1 MDVHG
6 RSTES
11 RSLNTPPH
19 PLENHRR
26 SARHLREVH
35 LGWSMDVIVLAGG
48 FGSRLRPWTLHVPKP
63 LIPILDRTMI
73 EHVVSILPE
82 HMVEKVLIAAG
93 YGIEQM
99 RQHFASLDLPY
110 EVVIVEETEPL
121 GTGGAIANCREHL
134 SGGTCCVIN
143 GDLLTSLRVDEM
155 LVAHKAAETLAS
167 ISLWEVEDPSRFGVA
182 DFDSSSSRIRRFQEK
197 PPREEAYSNLI
208 NAGTYLLEPEV
219 FDRMP
224 EGAFSMERVVF
235 PELAEQGELSGFPF
249 EGHFVDAGTPPS
261 YIEAIQ
267 TSILNQAWVTG
278 DSVVGGNWFDAGVTV
293 DPTAVVLGCAVGMEA
308 EIGPSCSLVSSALLD
323 SVSIASGSEIQGCM
337 IGNNAQIG
345 SDCKLQNVVIDHG
358 LVIPDGH
365 VQIGGTYPT
374 AD

>member
-1 MDVHG
+1 
-6 RSTES
+6 
-11 RSLNTPPH
+11 
-19 PLENHRR
+19 
-26 SARHLREVH
+26 
-35 LGWSMDVIVLAGG
+35 MDVIVLAGG
-48 FGSRLRPWTLHVPKP
+48 FGTRLRPWTLHVPKP

-82 HMVEKVLIAAG
+82 AMVDKVLIAAG

-99 RQHFASLDLPY
+99 REHFASLDLPY

-155 LVAHKAAETLAS
+155 LVAHKASGTLAS

-182 DFDSSSSRIRRFQEK
+182 DFDSTSTRIRRFQEK

-224 EGAFSMERVVF
+224 QGAFSMERVVF
-235 PELAEQGELSGFPF
+235 PVLAEEGELSGFPF

-261 YIEAIQ
+261 YIEAVQ
-267 TSILNQAWVTG
+267 TSIGNQAWVRG
-278 DSVVGGNWFDAGVTV
+278 NSAEQNNWFGDGVVVDSTSKVSGSAVDSDCNIGDA
-293 DPTAVVLGCAVGMEA
+293 CN
-308 EIGPSCSLVSSALLD
+308 IVSSALLN
-323 SVSIASGSEIQGCM
+323 SVSVGSGTSISGCM
-337 IGNNAQIG
+337 IGQNAQIG
-345 SDCKLQNVVIDHG
+345 EGCNLQNVVVDHDAI
-358 LVIPDGH
+358 VPAGH
-365 VQIGGTYPT
+365 AQNGGMFPT

>member
-1 MDVHG
+1 
-6 RSTES
+6 
-11 RSLNTPPH
+11 
-19 PLENHRR
+19 
-26 SARHLREVH
+26 
-35 LGWSMDVIVLAGG
+35 
-48 FGSRLRPWTLHVPKP
+48 
-63 LIPILDRTMI
+63 MI

-82 HMVEKVLIAAG
+82 EMVDKVLIAAG

-99 RQHFASLDLPY
+99 RNHFATLDLPY

-134 SGGTCCVIN
+134 GEGTCCVIN

-155 LVAHKAAETLAS
+155 LHAHKAAGTLAS

-182 DFDSSSSRIRRFQEK
+182 DFDSASTRIRRFQEK

-235 PELAEQGELSGFPF
+235 PELAEGGELSGFPF
-249 EGHFVDAGTPPS
+249 EGHFVDAGTPAS
-261 YIEAIQ
+261 YIEAVQ
-267 TSILNQAWVTG
+267 TSIRNKAWIGG
-278 DSVVGGNWFDAGVTV
+278 DSSEGHNWFGLDVAV
-293 DPTAVVLGCAVGMEA
+293 DSSSKVSGSAVDSNCNIKGLC
-308 EIGPSCSLVSSALLD
+308 IITSSALLN
-323 SVSIASGSEIQGCM
+323 SVSVESGVSISGCM
-337 IGNNAQIG
+337 IGKNAQIG
-345 SDCKLQNVVIDHG
+345 EGCNLQNVVVDHG
-358 LVIPDGH
+358 AIVPSGH
-365 VQIGGTYPT
+365 AQNGGVFPT

>member
-1 MDVHG
+1 
-6 RSTES
+6 
-11 RSLNTPPH
+11 
-19 PLENHRR
+19 
-26 SARHLREVH
+26 
-35 LGWSMDVIVLAGG
+35 MDVIVLAGG
-48 FGSRLRPWTLHVPKP
+48 FGTRLRPWTLHVPKP

-82 HMVEKVLIAAG
+82 AMVDKVLIAAG

-99 RQHFASLDLPY
+99 REHFASLDLPY

-121 GTGGAIANCREHL
+121 GTGGAIANCRDHL
-134 SGGTCCVIN
+134 SGETCCVIN

-155 LVAHKAAETLAS
+155 LIAHESSGTLAS

-182 DFDSSSSRIRRFQEK
+182 DFDSTSTRIRRFQEK

-235 PELAEQGELSGFPF
+235 PELAENGELSGFPF

-261 YIEAIQ
+261 YIEAVK
-267 TSILNQAWVTG
+267 TSIQNQAWVAG
-278 DSVVGGNWFDAGVTV
+278 KSAGSGSWYGGYVVIDSDTIISDSAIGKNT
-293 DPTAVVLGCAVGMEA
+293 
-308 EIGPSCSLVSSALLD
+308 EISSACSIVSSALLNDVRVD
-323 SVSIASGSEIQGCM
+323 SNCVINGCM
-337 IGNNAQIG
+337 VGYNTHIGHN
-345 SDCKLQNVVIDHG
+345 CHLENVVVDHNS
-358 LVIPDGH
+358 VIPDGY
-365 VQIGGTYPT
+365 VQNGGTYPT

>member
-1 MDVHG
+1 MRG
-6 RSTES
+6 
-11 RSLNTPPH
+11 
-19 PLENHRR
+19 
-26 SARHLREVH
+26 VH
-35 LGWSMDVIVLAGG
+35 LASAMDVIVLAGG
-48 FGSRLRPWTLHVPKP
+48 FGTRLRPWTLHVPKP

-73 EHVVSILPE
+73 EHVVSILPQ
-82 HMVEKVLIAAG
+82 HMVDKVLIAAG

-99 RQHFASLDLPY
+99 RQHFDSLDLPY

-143 GDLLTSLRVDEM
+143 GDLLTSLRVEEM
-155 LVAHKAAETLAS
+155 LAAHKAGGTLAS

-182 DFDSSSSRIRRFQEK
+182 DFDSSSTRIRRFQEK

-224 EGAFSMERVVF
+224 QGAFSMERVVF

-249 EGHFVDAGTPPS
+249 EGHFVDAGTPAS
-261 YIEAIQ
+261 YIEAVQ
-267 TSILNQAWVTG
+267 TSIGNQAWISG
-278 DSVVGGNWFDAGVTV
+278 DSADGGNWFGEDVIIDSV
-293 DPTAVVLGCAVGMEA
+293 DDLVGCS
-308 EIGPSCSLVSSALLD
+308 IGTGARISDSCSLVSSALLH
-323 SVSIASGSEIQGCM
+323 SVTVGQNSHLKGCMVGYDTHIGQGC
-337 IGNNAQIG
+337 Q
-345 SDCKLQNVVIDHG
+345 LENVVIDHHST
-358 LVIPDGH
+358 IPDGH

>member
-1 MDVHG
+1 
-6 RSTES
+6 
-11 RSLNTPPH
+11 
-19 PLENHRR
+19 
-26 SARHLREVH
+26 
-35 LGWSMDVIVLAGG
+35 MDVIVLAGG
-48 FGSRLRPWTLHVPKP
+48 FGTRLRPWTSHVPKP

-82 HMVEKVLIAAG
+82 EMVDKVLIAAG

-99 RQHFASLDLPY
+99 REHFASLDLPY

-134 SGGTCCVIN
+134 SQETCCVIN

-155 LVAHKAAETLAS
+155 LIAHKASGTLAS

-182 DFDSSSSRIRRFQEK
+182 DFDSDSRRIRRFQEK

-219 FDRMP
+219 FGRMP

-235 PELAEQGELSGFPF
+235 PELAEDGELSGFPF

-261 YIEAIQ
+261 YIEAVQ
-267 TSILNQAWVTG
+267 TSIQNQAWIAG
-278 DSVVGGNWFDAGVTV
+278 KSSDGGNWFGGDVAIDSSANVTNS
-293 DPTAVVLGCAVGMEA
+293 AVGKNA
-308 EIGPSCSLVSSALLD
+308 QISSACTIVSSALLN
-323 SVSIASGSEIQGCM
+323 SVSVESGASISGCM
-337 IGNNAQIG
+337 IGQNAQIG
-345 SDCKLQNVVIDHG
+345 EGCNLQNVVIDHDAI
-358 LVIPDGH
+358 VPAGH
-365 VQIGGTYPT
+365 AQNGGMFPT